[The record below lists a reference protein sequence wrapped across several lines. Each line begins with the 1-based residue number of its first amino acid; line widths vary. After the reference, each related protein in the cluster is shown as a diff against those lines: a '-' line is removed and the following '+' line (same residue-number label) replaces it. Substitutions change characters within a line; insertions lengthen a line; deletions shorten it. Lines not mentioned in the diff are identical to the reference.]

1 MNNNNDFDTYVWACD
16 LHSNTGEGILG
27 SSFLNQYKLFFGKEK
42 ILIQTSNLKFMYSN
56 NFKLEKRK
64 EVNNNFFFNYIN
76 PFIGLLYL
84 WFYYFKKKKICFL
97 NYLPLWNIFLFIL
110 MPPSTI
116 LGPITGRKEN
126 LKFYGFK
133 YIIRKFIFP
142 FLFKLNIKI
151 LLWKYNNLLLSTN
164 SLRQFFSN
172 DEKKRILFNFVF
184 TCLPKKIYKKKK
196 NIDFLIY
203 NRTYDTKNFK
213 FIKFLINNLN
223 NKKIHIIGEVFNNK
237 KLVNHGLISR
247 DKSLQLLSRAKFTIL
262 SEDNLYSL
270 FFLDAA
276 ISNVNI
282 FYSSKFKINKNY
294 FINLETK
301 KIDFKEN
308 KILIRNV
315 IKNNKYVKVKN
326 FKIRKNLKADLSSGL
341 KKYFNQF
348 SVNKDSVS
356 R

>member
-1 MNNNNDFDTYVWACD
+1 MKNNYFDTYVWACD
-16 LHSNTGEGILG
+16 LHSNSGEGILG
-27 SSFLNQYKLFFGKEK
+27 YSFLNQYKLFFHKEK
-42 ILIQTSNLKFMYSN
+42 ILVQTPNSKFMLTN
-56 NFKLEKRK
+56 NSKLKKRK

-97 NYLPLWNIFLFIL
+97 NYLPLWNTFLFIL
-110 MPPSTI
+110 MPPYTI

-142 FLFKLNIKI
+142 ILFKLNIKI

-164 SLRQFFSN
+164 SLQQFFSN
-172 DEKKRILFNFVF
+172 NEKKRILFNFVF
-184 TCLPKKIYKKKK
+184 TCLSKKKYKNKK

-213 FIKFLINNLN
+213 FTKFLINNLN
-223 NKKIHIIGEVFNNK
+223 NKKVHIIGEILNDK

-262 SEDNLYSL
+262 PEDNLYSL

-282 FYSSKFKINKNY
+282 FYSSKFKINQNY
-294 FINLETK
+294 FINLRIK
-301 KIDFKEN
+301 KIDFKEK
-308 KILIRNV
+308 KILIRNLN
-315 IKNNKYVKVKN
+315 KNDNYVKVSN
-326 FKIRKNLKADLSSGL
+326 FKLKKNLKEDLSSGL

-348 SVNKDSVS
+348 YVNKNSVS
-356 R
+356 K